1 MNIKLE
7 KSRYLLAAIANALQT
22 ASESISLVRDAA
34 DEKEPFE
41 KSLNYLWT
49 TVGELKRRAAD
60 NTAEAYQ
67 DATVWL
73 HDVIEFVADVM
84 IDAEVVRSVDACI
97 VNILDSECIE
107 VLRLIREFK
116 RGEEVTD
123 RWMDRH
129 SST

>member
-7 KSRYLLAAIANALQT
+7 KSRDFLSAIANALLT
-22 ASESISLVRDAA
+22 VSESLSLVRDAA

-41 KSLNYLWT
+41 KSLCYLQ
-49 TVGELKRRAAD
+49 TVVAELNSRAARSVD
-60 NTAEAYQ
+60 AKALQTAA
-67 DATVWL
+67 AAVWL

-107 VLRLIREFK
+107 VLRLIREF
-116 RGEEVTD
+116 RRSAEVTG
-123 RWMDRH
+123 
-129 SST
+129 

>member
-7 KSRYLLAAIANALQT
+7 KYRYLLSAIANALLT
-22 ASESISLVRDAA
+22 VSESLSLVRDAA

-41 KSLNYLWT
+41 KSLCYLQ
-49 TVGELKRRAAD
+49 TVVAELNSRAARSVD
-60 NTAEAYQ
+60 AKALQTAA
-67 DATVWL
+67 AAVWL

-107 VLRLIREFK
+107 VLRLIREF
-116 RGEEVTD
+116 RRSAEVTG
-123 RWMDRH
+123 
-129 SST
+129 